1 MGEQGE
7 RQSVI
12 RDSRTAARRKLRRE
26 DKLADQLAKEAAC
39 DYSLQTCFNKIPKSE
54 IVHLEVR
61 SP

>member
-1 MGEQGE
+1 
-7 RQSVI
+7 VI